1 MFPKKIFIIKNM
13 RILQSFI
20 SIIALCIIFNVVSS
34 EETAKTITKN
44 LRISYTKGQSDVYKL
59 RTNDLLLNNIILLCD
74 TENTMKIVYED
85 DERIYEEKTRI
96 FLANNTKYEYT
107 IHLLNKAS
115 NFTFEAAYFP
125 NLINITYVKFNFS
138 LEFNKYYSPTDNI
151 VIIVD
156 YKNYNS
162 KSPAILHYE
171 QYIGN
176 LDVKYIPITQSLIFS
191 SVISKDKFS
200 GVKQVNNFIRVNA
213 RYFIIKIK
221 TNSAYNFKIKLS
233 DYFVPN
239 NYEQNIYA
247 LHQEYYLMEPNTKIL
262 LSSDYSLAKS
272 NGIFFKILGYEKN
285 NFKLSVLSD
294 ENYSYLNITSKGF
307 LVYYRNYLKKVEVTA
322 ENGFILFS
330 VKSRASNYKAYTND
344 YRSLLDRKLL
354 VFQAPENNYDVLF
367 FKIKV
372 KSTDRKI
379 DETCNKYSIGGGLIL
394 DDFVNIDG
402 PTYRLENRYDL
413 YSNYYYAN
421 YYLYNNTQRFIQEKF
436 FAGAYYYCKYDWE
449 VAYDSYF
456 SFEFKNIF
464 WNDISILE
472 NNKSHLINI
481 NDYEETKIDKLKEFY
496 KILIP
501 DNQKKLR
508 FTISNYYTGYINFHI
523 SKSINQTLK
532 SFMTISGEYSN
543 FVDLPA
549 KDDPYLKKRYFY
561 IYFENAKLLS
571 FNFDFVTFASDYKI
585 QYTNLNKNINVTQ
598 NENLNNKVNISFY
611 PYLYD
616 EKVEYNLII
625 FNGTVKEAITK
636 KVQFDY
642 VSSQFEY
649 KEVKLGTILV
659 KSPNANAINK
669 QFTFPYTYTNFFTVV
684 LISKQIENYK
694 YSQLYSKNLFKFK
707 YKVKN

>member
-1 MFPKKIFIIKNM
+1 MKII
-13 RILQSFI
+13 QSFI
-20 SIIALCIIFNVVSS
+20 SLIVLSTIFIAVSS
-34 EETAKTITKN
+34 EETARTITKN
-44 LRISYTKGQSDVYKL
+44 LRVSYTKGQSDIYKI

-74 TENTMKIVYED
+74 TENTMKVVYED
-85 DERIYEEKTRI
+85 DERIYEEVTRI
-96 FLANNTKYEYT
+96 FLVNNTKYEYT
-107 IHLLNKAS
+107 IHLANKAS
-115 NFTFEAAYFP
+115 NFTFEATYFP
-125 NLINITYVKFNFS
+125 TLINITYVKFNFT

-171 QYIGN
+171 QYVGN
-176 LDVKYIPITQSLIFS
+176 LDVKYIPITPSLIFS
-191 SVISKDKFS
+191 SIISKDKFS

-221 TNSAYNFKIKLS
+221 TNSAYNFKIKLT
-233 DYFVPN
+233 DFIIPN
-239 NYEQNIYA
+239 NYEHYLYGLN
-247 LHQEYYLMEPNTKIL
+247 QEYYLMKPNTKIL
-262 LSSDYSLAKS
+262 LKSEYSIWKS
-272 NGIFFKILGYEKN
+272 NGIFFKILGYEKD

-294 ENYSYLNITSKGF
+294 DKYSYLNITSKGF
-307 LVYYRNYLKKVEVTA
+307 LVYYKDYTKFVEVTA

-330 VKSRASNYKAYTND
+330 VKGRASDYSYTAYKND

-372 KSTDRKI
+372 KSTNKKI
-379 DETCNKYSIGGGLIL
+379 DESCNKYSIGGGLIL
-394 DDFVNIDG
+394 DDFCFIDG
-402 PTYRLENRYDL
+402 LTYRLENNYNL

-421 YYLYNNTQRFIQEKF
+421 NYLYNNSQRFIQEKF
-436 FAGAYYYCKYDWE
+436 YAGVKYYCKYDWE
-449 VAYDSYF
+449 VAYDAYF
-456 SFEFKNIF
+456 SFEFKNIY

-472 NNKSHLINI
+472 SNKSNI
-481 NDYEETKIDKLKEFY
+481 ISLNDDEETKIDKLKEFY

-508 FTISNYYTGYINFHI
+508 FTISNYYTGYINFHV
-523 SKSINQTLK
+523 SKSINETLK

-585 QYTNLNKNINVTQ
+585 LYTKLNKNINVTQ
-598 NENLNNKVNISFY
+598 DVNLNNKVNISFY

-625 FNGTVKEAITK
+625 FNGTVKDVITK
-636 KVQFDY
+636 KVQFDL

-649 KEVKLGTILV
+649 KEVKLGTIVV
-659 KSPNANAINK
+659 KSSNANAINK
-669 QFTFPYTYTNFFTVV
+669 QFVFPYTYTNFFTAV
-684 LISKQIENYK
+684 LIAKQVENYK
-694 YSQLYSKNLFKFK
+694 YSQLYNKNLFKFK